1 MNQEIGL
8 LRLLS
13 LLIIPRMNQ
22 QRMAYLIKSWSIP
35 YPIWDGW
42 EPNMM
47 YLECES
53 VGEHTC
59 TSYYSFFSTLSSS
72 FYSALSSSFTTTP
85 DIITIDSC
93 WLSLVE
99 SLIFNKGVTSFFKN
113 QRIDKWYLSSLPFFK
128 DIIDYPCV
136 IVGCWEDH
144 HPSIQRAPLRGAI
157 ETTGSERS
165 FFCAGVAGPFL
176 LDMSPSRSQK
186 DLDRTGRTRKS
197 AWNVSDRVSISEGKM
212 MTESHLRDSQGPHVV
227 DVRFHIMSPHI
238 A

>member
-1 MNQEIGL
+1 
-8 LRLLS
+8 
-13 LLIIPRMNQ
+13 
-22 QRMAYLIKSWSIP
+22 
-35 YPIWDGW
+35 
-42 EPNMM
+42 MM

-197 AWNVSDRVSISEGKM
+197 AVGLLHSNVHTHLMIYTILVTNMWFCLKNNSLRRLPSACACRVWYTSGTQIARMDPYSNPIAGRSIGPGDVLCLGAWNAPR
-212 MTESHLRDSQGPHVV
+212 R
-227 DVRFHIMSPHI
+227 
-238 A
+238 

>member
-1 MNQEIGL
+1 MSTHVLAI
-8 LRLLS
+8 
-13 LLIIPRMNQ
+13 
-22 QRMAYLIKSWSIP
+22 
-35 YPIWDGW
+35 
-42 EPNMM
+42 
-47 YLECES
+47 
-53 VGEHTC
+53 
-59 TSYYSFFSTLSSS
+59 YYSFFSTLSSS
-72 FYSALSSSFTTTP
+72 FYSALSSSFITTP

-113 QRIDKWYLSSLPFFK
+113 QWIDKWYLSSLPFFK

-144 HPSIQRAPLRGAI
+144 HPSPS
-157 ETTGSERS
+157 GS
-165 FFCAGVAGPFL
+165 FAGCHRNHGKRKEFL
-176 LDMSPSRSQK
+176 LCGRCGALFVGHVPIEVPKRPRSNWSNPK
-186 DLDRTGRTRKS
+186 I
-197 AWNVSDRVSISEGKM
+197 RVKCIGSGFDQRSVKM